1 MLLKEKLFEDLK
13 TAMKASQQSRVDLLR
28 LIINAVKN
36 KEIEKKK
43 ELSDEDVTQ
52 VIISEAKKRT
62 DAIDLFIKGGRKDLA
77 EKEKKE
83 SEIIGAYLPKM
94 MSAEEAEK
102 IIEKILHKNDGAE
115 FGVVMKEVMAKL
127 KGKADS
133 KLISEIVKDK
143 LSK

>member
-1 MLLKEKLFEDLK
+1 
-13 TAMKASQQSRVDLLR
+13 MKASQQSRVDLLR

-52 VIISEAKKRT
+52 VIISEVKKRT
-62 DAIDLFIKGGRKDLA
+62 DAIDLFSKGGRKDLA